1 MSDYYAEGSVM
12 DEAVNNVRDQIGKLN
27 SVADGFRAQLGA
39 ALSGISSAA
48 NFTTPGGP
56 TITAPTIL
64 PPTLSTLAAAPMPLP
79 DIDIGSPPEISVP
92 AAPSIDTGGLS
103 IPPLPQLPTI
113 NVPAVPSMGAVAVP
127 SAPRIDATIHLP
139 SAPSLQLP
147 EMEALESLSL
157 PVFSF
162 RELPTFDGTPPDPDS
177 ITTPAVFINWHE
189 PEYASEVLEDI
200 TAQVRAMLQGGTGIP
215 PVVEEALFARA
226 RERDRAETER
236 EIQAATDIWA
246 ARGFSM
252 PPGMLAKQAA
262 ALREQG
268 RLKSAELNRDIMVQ
282 AATWEIENLRFAV
295 QQGIALE
302 QLTQNLFINMVQRLF
317 EAARFQ
323 VESEIS
329 VFNAQVGLFN
339 AKNQAFATYA
349 DAYRI
354 KLEHALG
361 ELQAYKTAVDAQV
374 AVGQINQQRVEVFKS
389 KVDAVMA
396 HVEIYKAMV
405 QGEAAKTEV
414 IKGQFDA
421 YRAEVAAY
429 GEQIG
434 AEKVKFDAYAAQVQG
449 VTAQAGV
456 FEAQTRAYAAQ
467 VQAVAAQAD
476 VRTKSAQV
484 QVENVR
490 AQAQVAEAQISAY
503 KAKADYAMTS
513 VSKALAAIQAQ
524 SEATRA
530 QAGADV
536 AIAEATSRLADMA
549 SRTQIAYGEALV
561 ARYQVDST
569 NAIQKAGIAVEAA
582 KAIGQYTAQLAA
594 GAMSAAHVS
603 ASISASG
610 SGSSSYSRSESTST
624 SHNYNY

>member
-1 MSDYYAEGSVM
+1 MYTEGSIMQQAIGGVSS
-12 DEAVNNVRDQIGKLN
+12 QIASLN
-27 SVADGFRAQLGA
+27 EMAENYGGQLSVALAGIGA
-39 ALSGISSAA
+39 AAA
-48 NFTTPGGP
+48 SLNTPSGP
-56 TITAPTIL
+56 TITAPTLAAPTFSSLSAPTPLPGVEIGEPNITL
-64 PPTLSTLAAAPMPLP
+64 PSASIPSDGGLPSIPSMPTVPSLGMPAPPTMAS
-79 DIDIGSPPEISVP
+79 ISPPQS
-92 AAPSIDTGGLS
+92 
-103 IPPLPQLPTI
+103 
-113 NVPAVPSMGAVAVP
+113 PAVDIAIAIP
-127 SAPRIDATIHLP
+127 SAPVIAM
-139 SAPSLQLP
+139 P
-147 EMEALESLSL
+147 ELESLDKIAL
-157 PVFSF
+157 PTFAF
-162 RELPTFDGTPPDPDS
+162 RALPTFDGAPPDPDS
-177 ITTPAVFINWHE
+177 VTTPSVFINWRE
-189 PEYASEVLEDI
+189 PEYASEVLDDI
-200 TAQVRAMLQGGTGIP
+200 AAQVRTMLQGGTGIP
-215 PVVEEALFARA
+215 PVVEEAIFART
-226 RERDRAETER
+226 RERERAETER
-236 EIQAATDIWA
+236 EIQSATDTWA

-262 ALREQG
+262 VIREQG

-302 QLTQNLFINMVQRLF
+302 QLTQNLFTNMAQRLF

-349 DAYRI
+349 DVYRI

-374 AVGQINQQRVEVFKS
+374 AVGQLNQQRVEVFKS

-396 HVEIYKAMV
+396 HVEVYKAMV
-405 QGEAAKTEV
+405 QGETAKTEV

-434 AEKVKFDAYAAQVQG
+434 AEKAKFDAYAAQAQG
-449 VTAQAGV
+449 VSAQANT
-456 FEAQTRAYAAQ
+456 FEAQARAYAAQ
-467 VQAVAAQAD
+467 VQAIAAQAD
-476 VRTKSAQV
+476 VRVKQSQISIEAIK
-484 QVENVR
+484 
-490 AQAQVAEAQISAY
+490 AQAQVAEAQVGAY
-503 KAKADYAMTS
+503 KAKADFAM
-513 VSKALAAIQAQ
+513 VNISKQLAAIQAQ

-530 QAGADV
+530 QASADA
-536 AIAEATSRLADMA
+536 AIAEATSRIADMS
-549 SRTQIAYGEALV
+549 SRTQIAYGQALV
-561 ARYQVDST
+561 AKYQVDST

-610 SGSSSYSRSESTST
+610 NATDTNSKSESTST

>member
-12 DEAVNNVRDQIGKLN
+12 DTAVSNVSEQIARLN
-27 SVADGFRAQLGA
+27 EMASDYQAQLGD
-39 ALSGISSAA
+39 ALVGISDAA
-48 NFTTPGGP
+48 VFTTPEAP
-56 TITAPTIL
+56 SITAPIL
-64 PPTLSTLAAAPMPLP
+64 TAPTFSMTASAPMSLP
-79 DIDIGSPPEISVP
+79 DIDLGSVDINLPSMPEAGTSSVDIP
-92 AAPSIDTGGLS
+92 AAPT
-103 IPPLPQLPTI
+103 LPTI
-113 NVPAVPSMGAVAVP
+113 NVPAPPGMSTIALPQSPAIDTAITMP
-127 SAPRIDATIHLP
+127 SAPNLV
-139 SAPSLQLP
+139 LP
-147 EMEALESLSL
+147 EMEALDAITL
-157 PVFSF
+157 PAFTYPD
-162 RELPTFDGTPPDPDS
+162 LPTFDGTPPDPDS
-177 ITTPAVFINWHE
+177 IKAPGVFLNWHE
-189 PEYASEVLEDI
+189 PEYRSEVLDEI
-200 TAQVRAMLQGGTGIP
+200 LPQVRAMLQGGTGIP
-215 PVVEEALFARA
+215 PVVEEALFART
-226 RERDRAETER
+226 RERERAETER
-236 EIQAATDIWA
+236 EIQAATDTWA

-262 ALREQG
+262 VLREQG
-268 RLKSAELNRDIMVQ
+268 RLQAAELNRDIMVQ

-302 QLTQNLFINMVQRLF
+302 QLTQNLFGNMVQRLF

-323 VESEIS
+323 VESEIT
-329 VFNAQVGLFN
+329 VFNAHVGLFN

-361 ELQAYKTAVDAQV
+361 KLQAYKTAVDAQV
-374 AVGQINQQRVEVFKS
+374 AAGQINQQRVEVFKG
-389 KVDAVMA
+389 KVDAVLA

-429 GEQIG
+429 GEQIS

-449 VTAQAGV
+449 VTAQANV
-456 FEAQTRAYAAQ
+456 FEAQARAYASR
-467 VQAVAAQAD
+467 VQGAVAQAD
-476 VRTKSAQV
+476 VQAKNAQIRI
-484 QVENVR
+484 ESIR
-490 AQAQVAEAQISAY
+490 AQAQVAEAQVGAY
-503 KAKADYAMTS
+503 KAKADFAMTKIS
-513 VSKALAAIQAQ
+513 RALAAIQAQ
-524 SEATRA
+524 SEAARA
-530 QAGADV
+530 QANADA
-536 AIAEATSRLADMA
+536 AIAEATSRISDMA

-561 ARYQVDST
+561 ARYQAASS
-569 NAIQKAGIAVEAA
+569 ASIQKAGIAVEAA
-582 KAIGQYTAQLAA
+582 KAIGQYSAQLAA

>member
-1 MSDYYAEGSVM
+1 MYTEGSIMQQAIGGVTS
-12 DEAVNNVRDQIGKLN
+12 QIASLN
-27 SVADGFRAQLGA
+27 EMAENYGGQLSAALAGIGA
-39 ALSGISSAA
+39 AAA
-48 NFTTPGGP
+48 SLNTPSGP
-56 TITAPTIL
+56 TITAPTLAAPTFRSLSAPTPLPGVEIGEPNITL
-64 PPTLSTLAAAPMPLP
+64 PSASIPSAGGLPSIPSMPTVPSLSMPAPPTMAS
-79 DIDIGSPPEISVP
+79 ISPPQSPKV
-92 AAPSIDTGGLS
+92 DL
-103 IPPLPQLPTI
+103 
-113 NVPAVPSMGAVAVP
+113 AVAIP
-127 SAPRIDATIHLP
+127 SAPVIAM
-139 SAPSLQLP
+139 P
-147 EMEALESLSL
+147 EMDALDKITL
-157 PVFSF
+157 PIFAF
-162 RELPTFDGTPPDPDS
+162 RDLPTFDGTPPDPDAVK
-177 ITTPAVFINWHE
+177 TPSVFINWRE
-189 PEYASEVLEDI
+189 PEYASEVLDDI
-200 TAQVRAMLQGGTGIP
+200 TAKVRTMLQGGTGIP
-215 PVVEEALFARA
+215 PVVEEALFART
-226 RERDRAETER
+226 RERERAETER
-236 EIQAATDIWA
+236 EIQSATDTWA

-262 ALREQG
+262 VIREQG

-317 EAARFQ
+317 ETARFQ

-354 KLEHALG
+354 KLEHAMG

-374 AVGQINQQRVEVFKS
+374 AVGQLNQQRVEVFKS

-396 HVEIYKAMV
+396 HVEVYKAMV
-405 QGEAAKTEV
+405 QGETAKTEV
-414 IKGQFDA
+414 IKGQYDA

-429 GEQIG
+429 GEQIS
-434 AEKVKFDAYAAQVQG
+434 AEKVKFDAYAAQGQG
-449 VTAQAGV
+449 MTAQANV
-456 FEAQTRAYAAQ
+456 FEAQARAYAAQ
-467 VQAVAAQAD
+467 VQAISAQAD
-476 VRTKSAQV
+476 VQV
-484 QVENVR
+484 KQSQIGIETIK
-490 AQAQVAEAQISAY
+490 AQAQVAEAQVGAY
-503 KAKADYAMTS
+503 KARADFAM
-513 VSKALAAIQAQ
+513 VNISKQLAAIQAQ

-530 QAGADV
+530 QASADA
-536 AIAEATSRLADMA
+536 AIAEATSRIADMS
-549 SRTQIAYGEALV
+549 SRTQIAYGQALV
-561 ARYQVDST
+561 AKYQVDST

-610 SGSSSYSRSESTST
+610 NATDTNSKSESTST